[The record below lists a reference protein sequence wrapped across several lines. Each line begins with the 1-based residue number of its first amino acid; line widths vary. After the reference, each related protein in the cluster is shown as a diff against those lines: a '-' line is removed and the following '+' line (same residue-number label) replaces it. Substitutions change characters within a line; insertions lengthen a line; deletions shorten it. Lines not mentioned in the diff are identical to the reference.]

1 MAPEV
6 KTPVF
11 QGPLDLLLQLT
22 ARQQVDVMEVSL
34 TDVVDEY
41 LATVEAMGELDLE
54 DVSEFVLVA
63 ATLLQL
69 KARLLLP
76 GESDLDVS
84 EELALLS
91 ERDRLLQQLLAGATF
106 KDVAAVLAY
115 RMEEAGRFV
124 SRRVGIDQPLDPGET
139 PIRLDISPAALA
151 IIAGRALAE
160 RHVDADHLDL
170 ELPSVDDA
178 IEDIRRRIAIAN
190 RATFTE
196 LVEHC
201 DRPVEVVAYFLAVL
215 ELARWGAVRLA
226 QEEWLAEIEVHQMA
240 EPDGS

>member
-1 MAPEV
+1 MAHEV

-22 ARQQVDVMEVSL
+22 AKQQVDVMEVSL
-34 TDVVDEY
+34 ADVVDEY
-41 LATVEAMGELDLE
+41 LASISTLSELDLE
-54 DVSEFVLVA
+54 GMSEFVLVA

-76 GESDLDVS
+76 DDADLDVE

-91 ERDRLLQQLLAGATF
+91 ERDRLLSRLLACATF

-115 RMEEAGRFV
+115 RMDQA
-124 SRRVGIDQPLDPGET
+124 SRWVPRNVGIDQPLT
-139 PIRLDISPAALA
+139 PVLKPVRLGVEPAELA
-151 IIAGRALAE
+151 RIAGITLAE
-160 RHVDADHLDL
+160 PAVEVDHLDL
-170 ELPSVDDA
+170 DLPSVDEA
-178 IEDIRRRIAIAN
+178 IEDVRRRILQAN
-190 RATFTE
+190 EATFTE

-215 ELARWGAVRLA
+215 ELARWGAVSLE
-226 QEEWLAEIEVHQMA
+226 QDEWLGEIDVRQLPEAETA
-240 EPDGS
+240 